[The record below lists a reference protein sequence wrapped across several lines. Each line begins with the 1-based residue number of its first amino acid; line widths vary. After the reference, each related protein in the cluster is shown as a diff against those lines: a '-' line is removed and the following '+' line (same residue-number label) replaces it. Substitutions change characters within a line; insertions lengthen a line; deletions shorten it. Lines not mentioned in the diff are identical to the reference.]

1 MEISLPRDQGIM
13 VYLNRRRAIFVIG
26 ITMLIFAL
34 FLVMSV
40 FTIWAFWNHYN
51 IDSGSYAAAILLSI
65 FTPAMGAAMVIY
77 LGRGYQREPV
87 IVVDAQ
93 GIHLHSQLVGGQHFL
108 PWSHIECISSF
119 HMNWY
124 TSLAIRLKNPT
135 LYRGDAPYE
144 RRKDPMTGAHFT
156 ILQTLL
162 SLPAAQ
168 IMRQIE
174 ETYAPELLMHEIKVL
189 S

>member
-1 MEISLPRDQGIM
+1 MEIPLSQAQGIM
-13 VYLNRRRAIFVIG
+13 IYLNRRRAIFVTG

-34 FLVMSV
+34 FLSMSV
-40 FTIWAFWNHYN
+40 FTIWAFWNHYH
-51 IDSGSYAAAILLSI
+51 IDSGAYAAAILLAI
-65 FTPAMGAAMVIY
+65 FTPAMGAAIVIY
-77 LGRGYQREPV
+77 LRRGYQRAPV
-87 IVVDAQ
+87 IIVDAQ
-93 GIHLHSQLVGGQHFL
+93 GIHLNSQLVGGQHFL

-119 HMNWY
+119 RMNLY
-124 TSLAIRLKNPT
+124 TSLAILLKNPT
-135 LYRGDAPYE
+135 LYRGDVSYE
-144 RRKDPMTGAHFT
+144 RRRDPMTGAHFT

-174 ETYAPELLMHEIKVL
+174 ETYASELLRYKVKIL